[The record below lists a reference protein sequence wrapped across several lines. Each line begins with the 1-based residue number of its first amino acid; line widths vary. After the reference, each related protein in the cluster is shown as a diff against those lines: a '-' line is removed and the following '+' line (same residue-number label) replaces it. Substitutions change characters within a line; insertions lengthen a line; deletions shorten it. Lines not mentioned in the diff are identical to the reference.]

1 MSFLETFVQNP
12 WAGAIGWALLQSLW
26 QGAIVSTALGMALLA
41 ARSPRVR
48 YAAACLALLGML
60 AAFSLTF
67 FELAPA
73 GERGPGALNAPSLP
87 SWTVPAVASAAHAWH
102 PSLTATAPWLAPVWL
117 AGLLMFYI
125 RYAVGFLS
133 LQRLRRRGV
142 CSAPDEWQRRL
153 ASLSRQLRVSRP
165 VLLLES
171 CLADAP
177 MVMGHLRPLILLP
190 IGMVTGLPV
199 TQVESIL
206 LHELAH
212 IRRHDFLVNALQ
224 NLVDGL
230 LFYHPAVWWI
240 SHVIRSECEKCC
252 DDVVVAIGGDA
263 HEYASALAA
272 LEQNRWSV
280 HEPAVAA
287 KGGSLVKRIH
297 RLLYPS
303 DQNGAWSFVLVTGLL
318 LTTAAITLSAWQS
331 DPPRSHILRSCPG
344 ANGGGIAVSQTVNY
358 TKWLNEDV
366 AYIIDDAER
375 AAFKNLTT
383 NAERDCFI
391 AQFWLRRDPTPG
403 TPENQFKDEHYR
415 RLAYAN
421 KHFATASGAP
431 GWQTDRGHIYILY
444 GPPDEIDSHMKESHP
459 YAVELWKY
467 RYLEGIGTNSTI
479 TFVDKTGKG
488 DYHAAPGTG
497 SYTP

>member
-1 MSFLETFVQNP
+1 MSFLETFVQSP
-12 WAGAIGWALLQSLW
+12 WASAIGWTLLHSLW
-26 QGAIVSTALGMALLA
+26 QGPIVSVALLVVFLA

-60 AAFSLTF
+60 AAFGLTL

-73 GERGPGALNAPSLP
+73 GRHGTGPIKAPSFP
-87 SWTVPAVASAAHAWH
+87 AWTLPAVAGAAHTWD
-102 PSLTATAPWLAPVWL
+102 PSLAATAPWLAPVWM
-117 AGLLMFYI
+117 AGLFIFYI
-125 RYAVGFLS
+125 RYAVGFIS

-142 CSAPDEWQRRL
+142 CSASDQWQRRL
-153 ASLSRQLRVSRP
+153 NSLCSQLRISRP

-177 MVMGHLRPLILLP
+177 MVMGHMRPLILVP
-190 IGMVTGLPV
+190 IGLLTGLPCA
-199 TQVESIL
+199 QVEGIL

-240 SHVIRSECEKCC
+240 SHVIRSEREKCC
-252 DDVVVAIGGDA
+252 DDAVVEISGDA

-272 LEQNRWSV
+272 LEQNRWSA

-287 KGGSLVKRIH
+287 RGGSLMKRIH

-303 DQNGAWSFVLVTGLL
+303 DQNGAWSLVLVTALL
-318 LTTAAITLSAWQS
+318 LTTAAITLSAWQT
-331 DPPRSHILRSCPG
+331 DPPRSQLLKSCPG
-344 ANGGGIAVSQTVNY
+344 ANDAGTAVSHTVDY
-358 TKWLNEDV
+358 ARWLNEDV
-366 AYIIDDAER
+366 AYIIEDAER
-375 AAFKNLTT
+375 AAFKSLTI
-383 NAERDCFI
+383 NDERDCFI

-403 TPENQFKDEHYR
+403 TPENEFKNEHYR
-415 RLAYAN
+415 RIAYAN
-421 KHFATASGAP
+421 KHFATASGSP

-444 GPPDEIDSHMKESHP
+444 GPPDEIDSHLKESRP

-488 DYHAAPGTG
+488 DYRAAPGTG
-497 SYTP
+497 TYTP

>member
-1 MSFLETFVQNP
+1 MSFLETFVQSP
-12 WAGAIGWALLQSLW
+12 WAGAIGWTLLHSLW
-26 QGAIVSTALGMALLA
+26 QGAIVSAALLMVLLA
-41 ARSPRVR
+41 ARSPRIR
-48 YAAACLALLGML
+48 YAAACLGLLGML
-60 AAFSLTF
+60 TAFSVTF

-73 GERGPGALNAPSLP
+73 GRLGTAAFKAPSFRA
-87 SWTVPAVASAAHAWH
+87 WTVPAVPSAANAWN
-102 PSLTATAPWLAPVWL
+102 PSLAATAPWLAPIWI
-117 AGLLMFYI
+117 AGLLIFYI
-125 RYAVGFLS
+125 RYAVGLLS
-133 LQRLRRRGV
+133 LQRLRHRGV
-142 CSAPDEWQRRL
+142 CSAPSQWQNRL
-153 ASLSRQLRVSRP
+153 ESLGTQLRISRP

-177 MVMGHLRPLILLP
+177 MVTGHMRPLILMP
-190 IGMVTGLPV
+190 IGLLTGLPAA
-199 TQVESIL
+199 QVESIL

-230 LFYHPAVWWI
+230 LFYHPAIWWI
-240 SHVIRSECEKCC
+240 SHLIRTEREKCC
-252 DDVVVAIGGDA
+252 DDAVVEISGDA
-263 HEYASALAA
+263 HEYANALAA
-272 LEQNRWSV
+272 LEQNRWSA

-287 KGGSLVKRIH
+287 KGGSLMKRIR
-297 RLLYPS
+297 RLLYPNDPS
-303 DQNGAWSFVLVTGLL
+303 GAWSPVLVTALL
-318 LTTAAITLSAWQS
+318 LTTAAITLSAWQT
-331 DPPRSHILRSCPG
+331 DPPRSHILKSCPG
-344 ANGGGIAVSQTVNY
+344 ANNAGTVVSQTVNY
-358 TKWLNEDV
+358 AQWLNEDV
-366 AYIIDDAER
+366 AYIIDDGER

-383 NAERDCFI
+383 NDERDCFI

-403 TPENQFKDEHYR
+403 TPENEFKNEHYR
-415 RLAYAN
+415 RIAYAN
-421 KHFATASGAP
+421 KHFATASGSP

-444 GPPDEIDSHMKESHP
+444 GPPDEIDSHPKESHP